1 MNNTRK
7 ITNNLLVGTMLLS
20 CPFLASAEQNKEKLF
35 NGTFSGS
42 LEIATDYV
50 FRGESEV
57 ADGDIPAVK
66 GSFTWTHEDGVYAG
80 VFAATNKFESTPDI
94 RAVLA
99 PYIGKFGSIGDTGFT
114 YNVFLFHYTY
124 PGVDDMDYTEL
135 WMKVAKDIGPVNLE
149 LEVTPTLND
158 WFGVDGW
165 QGINYAVHPS
175 TTFDNGIKLS
185 GSVGYQELSGDGAE
199 GWAHWN
205 LGVSTDFYGLNVD
218 LRYHDSDVDSSHKV
232 YGSEQGLKI
241 FDERFV
247 FSVSKSF

>member
-1 MNNTRK
+1 MNRVIK
-7 ITNNLLVGTMLLS
+7 STNSLLLGAMLISSPLIVN
-20 CPFLASAEQNKEKLF
+20 AEQNKEVFL

-66 GSFTWTHEDGVYAG
+66 GSFTWTHDSGFYAG
-80 VFAATNKFESTPDI
+80 VFGATNKFESTPDI
-94 RAVLA
+94 RAVFA
-99 PYIGKFGSIGDTGFT
+99 PYLGKSGSIGDSDIS

-124 PGVDDMDYTEL
+124 PGVQDMDYTEL
-135 WMKVAKDIGPVNLE
+135 WMKVAKDFGPAKLE

-165 QGINYAVHPS
+165 SGVNYAIHPS
-175 TTFDNGIKLS
+175 TTLDNGITIS
-185 GSVGYQELSGDGAE
+185 GSVGYQDLTGKNAE
-199 GWAHWN
+199 GWTHWN
-205 LGVSTDFYGLNVD
+205 LGVNKNLYGLNVD
-218 LRYHDSDVDSSHKV
+218 IRYHDSDVDSSHKV
-232 YGSEQGLKI
+232 YGSKQGQKI
-241 FDERFV
+241 FDQRFV